1 MDRTNLTPNSLVLA
15 DVVVEELKLQ
25 MSDLSTIIAL
35 QNMFHPDEK
44 IDEVNDIV
52 RNDGK
57 VFFKYK
63 DVEKIENTF
72 KNDVVSISKM
82 SEISHVPLGNIKYMC
97 DMCYDDRYSSLIDA
111 INPEAKIRPIAI
123 NGTYYLTTN
132 YIDHFDERCVAFDK
146 ISDEIIEKANEI
158 DEQTLDEMER
168 VYHPTQEQIEENERK
183 EETTEEEFVSE
194 EEIDEDDTD
203 EKEEKKKKQ
212 KEINKK
218 RQELQRKAE
227 ERFRHD
233 EEIRLADNRRL
244 QEIAE
249 ENNRRAGQSS
259 TTNDTNIHY
268 TSSPYN
274 SDNSA
279 NFQKEI
285 ERNAEIYRK
294 QLENAQAEVK
304 KAEENAKI
312 LQNKLSEQKHR
323 EELAKEQ
330 EKQSQ
335 NNASVATGSTP
346 NTSSPSEISQLQNTY
361 DSNKQNLEIAK
372 AQARAAEEAY
382 RQTLYTKKL
391 YERLE
396 QEQKKA
402 EELKKQSQNLPS
414 QENRASVADKT
425 EQERIAHL
433 REESRIREESANQRR
448 LDEAKKRLD
457 EAVRIQANIDAQNSA
472 LRKIAE
478 DRARLLERQQHTLND
493 TPSSSFRTTEEPKRN
508 YQPSSSQSQNPSE
521 KSPVYKPETKYD
533 VPKPETHIPPVR
545 ETQSKSH
552 TEETKKEPSYS
563 PDTHKEQPYTP
574 PTQPSDYDTNPSS
587 KNYETPKY
595 QPSQPPVSDSTPNTY
610 KPETS
615 YKPEEN
621 KSEPPKFE
629 THIPTTENQQKPY
642 NEEAKRETPYS
653 PDAYNKQ
660 PQSSNHDTGSAP
672 NTYNESKQ
680 PSQSSDSSH
689 HTYTPETP
697 KHEEDYGNTS
707 KYNEQKQGYQP
718 SPRADSV
725 SDYHSESSR
734 KEENKY
740 DTQKPETHS
749 EKPSSYIEHKDEIK
763 EQGRIDDRQ
772 VVRNNVSASE
782 AFEKASDNHQEYY
795 SSATPKT
802 KNDFIP
808 VNAKVETEYANGSNN
823 SIFNQ
828 NGATIATSGD
838 TTSAS
843 YENTTKPDDENK
855 SKVHIHQSSNT
866 NKDVSYI
873 ENDVNN
879 DGVRRTATTAS
890 DTKNDINRP
899 KDVNQ
904 NQSATAVQ
912 TVSQTSF
919 SKAFGN
925 AYTKMDVRKIID
937 STTNAVGQAV
947 TRELSQTNEGEGI
960 IKTARVASIFIAP
973 LASKGEQFSAM
984 KMAVNIGK
992 NQGSISSNVVWNTN
1006 TNQIARVAVR
1016 SSMSLQEITS
1026 VKSNDVI
1033 NKLNAD
1039 KFAKYGIKVSK
1050 DTSIAEM
1057 KETARNH
1064 NISELRKLDVK
1075 VDDNISASELTTLLR
1090 ENHVENSINIIDHI
1104 STTGG
1109 LAIKKCDVR
1118 ITENKKL
1125 NELLETKYGKG
1136 HILSDNDIISL
1147 LKDKNIRQNADWTKE
1162 LMAHQKL
1169 NGLITKAGQTIN
1181 LNTEEGVALFV
1192 SSLADKNKLKQW
1204 LKGSNADVDARLM
1217 QKLMARRTGISGF
1230 DGKYNKIIKAGSA
1243 FTTAEIEADLKN
1255 LTLALESLIGDSEA
1269 KVIMRMN
1276 VKQLQDYI
1284 AKCDNASLKS
1294 VAESVLASKIQ
1305 KATLTKAFFKNAGK
1319 QFAKQAGRNFRQV
1332 ARSNSSFAAYYDLRD
1347 KVRTIRTLK
1356 NGQKTLKKVVN
1367 NRRIRKNG
1375 RLQNK
1380 MASLKGR
1387 GKVGSKRYNRL
1398 TKKSGKLDKKIVNP
1412 SKFDKPSL
1420 KSRLKDKTKNKANE
1434 IRKKTTEK
1442 ARKKWRESAF
1452 RGRLANSRAGRFT
1465 KDIRNKLLKG
1475 IGKFQK
1481 STFGQITSKLLK
1493 APLKFLKAILKF
1505 LNAIKKYIIIGAAL
1519 ILLYLIYIDVEMFLI
1534 GKIGGTITD
1543 FFSSYEDIMQST
1555 AGKTL
1560 KALQDEDNDFFEFI
1574 DNKTEK
1580 ISSGQDTLASLDIY
1594 NAYGY
1599 IDASSSKTGNVKRFN
1614 ITRPGS
1620 PYGVDGFEQH
1630 FYNVDENGNKAEVA
1644 RFSNAKDIISI
1655 AYAGYDG
1662 KCAKIF
1668 SSFKGYCLNLWSNTH
1683 ICAVDNC
1690 TKNIYDKDVNSGVQ
1704 KIHCHASDIFSCS
1717 TGKCDGSNVNTYT
1730 YYCNTRSSGKKEQS
1744 RDQKNTFWVYNY
1756 LYKGQTVNPL
1766 SNKDTQ
1772 KYLYV
1777 TNGSLATKGLGCKHY
1792 TCSTSDKKI
1801 YVGDKVDTA
1810 NSTTYKGA
1818 YYNGKYYSTDYNGNS
1833 IFINAL
1839 KGILEDNNEDY
1850 CNNSYI
1856 SYINSPTVKVNCG
1869 GHESYCSSGT
1879 YSDVYG
1885 NYHIPS
1891 SNCKNKKTATVT
1903 QKCSKAYGQS
1913 FSVTIRGDNYKD
1925 YKILNNS
1932 SYDNLLVDGIIYSS
1946 NRCDKELTINDS
1958 AIKFSNFSNG
1968 ATFNFNS
1975 VNCSHKKLVEKVKSF
1990 KIRYTQNG
1998 KTKTATGYFKYRTYE
2013 CSYDGG
2019 TKTISYCA
2027 GHCNGHTA
2035 RIGKVVCRKHYTCS
2049 GHTLN
2054 YCKGHTIAK
2063 LEVKILGINNP
2074 EIFDKAQDSAG
2085 SKEDVKNRLKSK
2097 GTQDWAKEI
2106 YDGDW
2111 EDLYGIKIG
2120 SSFTIPAPLSQSE
2133 INSLV
2138 KKSETEENTTERQI
2152 VNVALQ
2158 SIGQTPYYS
2167 KDGKKLKFTVKLT
2180 EENGYDQFKTV
2191 LKDVDDNGRAIAG
2204 LDGSTYAGMIYWSC
2218 GLIGGNSN
2226 PSLETTKNSVKKI
2239 DDVLSGKAGDI
2250 LICGKQTYIIL
2261 SNKDGKYLYAYMNDT
2276 YSNAFAKK
2284 IDITEDALED
2294 FTLYRHK

>member
-44 IDEVNDIV
+44 IDEVNDVV

-132 YIDHFDERCVAFDK
+132 YIDHFDERCAAFDK

-158 DEQTLDEMER
+158 DEQTLDEMEK

-183 EETTEEEFVSE
+183 EEITEEEPVTE

-233 EEIRLADNRRL
+233 EEIRLANNRRL

-249 ENNRRAGQSS
+249 ENNRRANQSS
-259 TTNDTNIHY
+259 GTNDTNIHY
-268 TSSPYN
+268 TPSSYN
-274 SDNSA
+274 PDNSA

-285 ERNAEIYRK
+285 ERNTEIYRK

-312 LQNKLSEQKHR
+312 LQNKLSEQKHK
-323 EELAKEQ
+323 EEFAKEQ
-330 EKQSQ
+330 ERQSQ
-335 NNASVATGSTP
+335 NNASVTTGSTP
-346 NTSSPSEISQLQNTY
+346 NTSSPSEISQLQNSY

-402 EELKKQSQNLPS
+402 EELRRQSQNSPS

-425 EQERIAHL
+425 EQERIARL
-433 REESRIREESANQRR
+433 REENRIREENANQRR

-457 EAVRIQANIDAQNSA
+457 EAIRIQTNIDAQNSA

-478 DRARLLERQQHTLND
+478 DRAKLLERQQHTLND
-493 TPSSSFRTTEEPKRN
+493 TPSSSFRTTEEPKRD
-508 YQPSSSQSQNPSE
+508 YQPSSSQPQNSSE
-521 KSPVYKPETKYD
+521 KPPVYKPETKYD
-533 VPKPETHIPPVR
+533 VPKSETHTPPVKG
-545 ETQSKSH
+545 TQSKPH
-552 TEETKKEPSYS
+552 TEEIKKEPSYS

-574 PTQPSDYDTNPSS
+574 PTQSSGYDTNPTS

-595 QPSQPPVSDSTPNTY
+595 QSSQPPASDSTPNTY

-615 YKPEEN
+615 YKPEGN

-629 THIPTTENQQKPY
+629 THTPTTENQQKPY
-642 NEEAKRETPYS
+642 SEETKRETSYS
-653 PDAYNKQ
+653 PDTYNKQ
-660 PQSSNHDTGSAP
+660 PQSSNYDTGSTP
-672 NTYNESKQ
+672 NAHNESKQ
-680 PSQSSDSSH
+680 PSQSTDSPH

-697 KHEEDYGNTS
+697 KHEENYGNTP
-707 KYNEQKQGYQP
+707 KYNEQKQDYQ
-718 SPRADSV
+718 SSSRADNV

-772 VVRNNVSASE
+772 VVKNNVSASE
-782 AFEKASDNHQEYY
+782 AFGKASDNQQEYY
-795 SSATPKT
+795 SSATPKI
-802 KNDFIP
+802 KNDSVPI
-808 VNAKVETEYANGSNN
+808 NAKVETEYANKSNN
-823 SIFNQ
+823 PTFNQ
-828 NGATIATSGD
+828 NGATITTSGD

-843 YENTTKPDDENK
+843 YEKTSKPDNENK
-855 SKVHIHQSSNT
+855 SEVHIHQSSNA

-879 DGVRRTATTAS
+879 DSARRTATTAS
-890 DTKNDINRP
+890 DTKDDINRP

-919 SKAFGN
+919 SKAFSD
-925 AYTKMDVRKIID
+925 AYTKMDIRKIVD

-960 IKTARVASIFIAP
+960 IKTARVANIFIAP

-992 NQGSISSNVVWNTN
+992 NQGNISSNVVWNTN

-1016 SSMSLQEITS
+1016 SSMSLQEMTS

-1033 NKLNAD
+1033 SKLNAD

-1057 KETARNH
+1057 KEIARNH
-1064 NISELRKLDVK
+1064 NISELRKLNVK
-1075 VDDNISASELTTLLR
+1075 VDDNVSASELATLLK
-1090 ENHVENSINIIDHI
+1090 ENNVENSINIIDHI
-1104 STTGG
+1104 SATGG

-1136 HILSDNDIISL
+1136 HILSDNDIVSL

-1255 LTLALESLIGDSEA
+1255 LTLALESLVGGSEA

-1284 AKCDNASLKS
+1284 AKCDNASLKT

-1319 QFAKQAGRNFRQV
+1319 QFVKQVGRNFRQV
-1332 ARSNSSFAAYYDLRD
+1332 ARSNGSFAAYYDLKD
-1347 KVRTIRTLK
+1347 KLRTIRTLK
-1356 NGQKTLKKVVN
+1356 NGKKTLKRVVN

-1375 RLQNK
+1375 RIQNK
-1380 MASLKGR
+1380 MASLRAR
-1387 GKVGSKRYNRL
+1387 GKAGNKRYNKL
-1398 TKKSGKLDKKIVNP
+1398 AKKSEKLSRKTISPTELN
-1412 SKFDKPSL
+1412 KPSL
-1420 KSRLKDKTKNKANE
+1420 KTRLKNKAKDKAKE
-1434 IRKKTTEK
+1434 QAKK
-1442 ARKKWRESAF
+1442 ARDKWRNSVL
-1452 RGRLANSRAGRFT
+1452 RGRLANSRAGRFA
-1465 KDIRNKLLKG
+1465 KGIRDKLLG
-1475 IGKFQK
+1475 SVNKFQK
-1481 STFGQITSKLLK
+1481 STFGKITSKLLK

-1505 LNAIKKYIIIGAAL
+1505 LNAVKKYIIIGVAL
-1519 ILLYLIYIDVEMFLI
+1519 ILLYLIVIDIEMFLV
-1534 GKIGGTITD
+1534 GTIGGAITD
-1543 FFSSYEDIMQST
+1543 FFSPYEDVMQST

-1560 KALQDEDNDFFEFI
+1560 DALQKKDKSFFELV
-1574 DNKTEK
+1574 DSKTEK
-1580 ISSGQDTLASLDIY
+1580 IAEGDTLSSLDIY
-1594 NAYGY
+1594 NVYGY

-1668 SSFKGYCLNLWSNTH
+1668 SSFKGYCIDLWENTH

-1690 TKNIYDKDVNSGVQ
+1690 DKGVY
-1704 KIHCHASDIFSCS
+1704 KKGNFHCHASDIFSCS
-1717 TGKCDGSNVNTYT
+1717 TGKCDGSNVNTYK

-1744 RDQKNTFWVYNY
+1744 RDQKDTFWVYDY

-1766 SNKDTQ
+1766 SDKNTQ

-1801 YVGDKVDTA
+1801 YVGDKIDTT
-1810 NSTTYKGA
+1810 NSTTYSGA
-1818 YYNGKYYSTDYNGNS
+1818 RYWYDGKWHYYSTDYNGNP
-1833 IFINAL
+1833 IYVNAL
-1839 KGILEDNNEDY
+1839 KGTLEDNNEDY

-1856 SYINSPTVKVNCG
+1856 SYTNSPTVKVNCG

-1913 FSVTIRGDNYKD
+1913 YSVTIAGDNYKD
-1925 YKILNNS
+1925 YKILNNN

-1946 NRCDKELTINDS
+1946 NKCDKELTINNS

-1990 KIRYTQNG
+1990 TIRYTRNG
-1998 KTKTATGYFKYRTYE
+1998 KTKTTTGYFKYRTYE

-2035 RIGKVVCRKHYTCS
+2035 RVGTVVCRKHYTCS

-2074 EIFDKAQDSAG
+2074 EIFDKAQIEA
-2085 SKEDVKNRLKSK
+2085 KEDVKNRLKSK
-2097 GTQDWAKEI
+2097 GTQDWAKSI

-2120 SSFTIPAPLSQSE
+2120 GSFTIPAPLSQSE
-2133 INSLV
+2133 INSLI

-2158 SIGQTPYYS
+2158 SIGQIPYYS
-2167 KDGKKLKFTVKLT
+2167 KEGKKLKFTVKLT

-2218 GLIGGNSN
+2218 GLIGGSSN

-2250 LICGKQTYIIL
+2250 LIIGKKTYIIL
-2261 SNKDGKYLYAYMNDT
+2261 SNKDKKYVCAYMDKE
-2276 YSNAFAKK
+2276 YSNAFVEKF
-2284 IDITEDALED
+2284 DITEDALED